1 MKKPI
6 WDNVFKNGPGKIYG
20 RQPLK
25 CFYLNPL
32 PHIMFLL
39 ESFAPYNA
47 PTIKMKIKKKKKNE
61 SNIDSH
67 LSNNDSFILIWTLTM
82 LP

>member
-25 CFYLNPL
+25 FFYLNPL

-39 ESFAPYNA
+39 ESFAPHNA
-47 PTIKMKIKKKKKNE
+47 PTIKIKI
-61 SNIDSH
+61 
-67 LSNNDSFILIWTLTM
+67 
-82 LP
+82 

>member
-6 WDNVFKNGPGKIYG
+6 WDNVFKKGPGKIYG

-39 ESFAPYNA
+39 ESFAPHNA
-47 PTIKMKIKKKKKNE
+47 PTIKKKKKKKMRA
-61 SNIDSH
+61 I
-67 LSNNDSFILIWTLTM
+67 
-82 LP
+82 

>member
-20 RQPLK
+20 RHPLK

-47 PTIKMKIKKKKKNE
+47 PTIKIKN
-61 SNIDSH
+61 
-67 LSNNDSFILIWTLTM
+67 
-82 LP
+82 